1 MSQFLVEAVVLSVAG
16 GIIGIG
22 LSYLGLQ
29 VIGTAMEISMGMSV
43 GTIVL
48 ALGFSAFVG
57 VVFGIY
63 PANKAATLKP
73 IDALR
78 YE

>member
-1 MSQFLVEAVVLSVAG
+1 M
-16 GIIGIG
+16 IGVG

-29 VIGTAMEISMGMSV
+29 VIGTAMGIQMGMSV

-63 PANKAATLKP
+63 PANKAATLRP